1 MWRLRPALPMMTFSW
16 SMLPTWPMVAMQ
28 FSRNVA
34 QLAGGQTDQ
43 RISAFFCHQLS
54 LDAGGAGQLSTF
66 SGIQLHV
73 VDESTDRDVGQRQ
86 RVAWL

>member
-1 MWRLRPALPMMTFSW
+1 
-16 SMLPTWPMVAMQ
+16 MVDVADLADGGHAVR
-28 FSRNVA
+28 RNVA

-54 LDAGGAGQLSTF
+54 LDAGGAGQLSAF
-66 SGIQLHV
+66 AGIQLHV
-73 VDESTDRDVGQRQ
+73 VDEGTDRDVGQRQ